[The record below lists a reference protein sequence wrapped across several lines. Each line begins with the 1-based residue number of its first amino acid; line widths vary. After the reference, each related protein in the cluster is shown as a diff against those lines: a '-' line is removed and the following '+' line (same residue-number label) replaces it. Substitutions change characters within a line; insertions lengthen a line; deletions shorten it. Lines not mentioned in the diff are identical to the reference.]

1 MVTIAELKEQVIYFV
16 DSKLN
21 ELIGTSTS
29 GKLFKPIIN
38 VIVKNNIDKADTLLN
53 LLADKDGKID
63 VMSLISQYEDS
74 LINNKEVSTFGIAEI
89 GDGKI
94 KLNIPYFDKTITLD
108 SSDVEEFKDLL
119 TN

>member
-1 MVTIAELKEQVIYFV
+1 METIAKLKENVLYFV

-21 ELIGTSTS
+21 DIAGNSTS

-38 VIVKNNIDKADTLLN
+38 VIVRNNIDKADDILN
-53 LLADKDGKID
+53 MLANKDGKID
-63 VMSLISQYEDS
+63 VMSLVEQYEDL
-74 LINNKEVSTFGIAEI
+74 LINGKDVTSFGIADF

-108 SSDVEEFKDLL
+108 SSDIEEFKELF